1 MWRRGGRSRAL
12 DRAEALLSSRGHSD
26 AAAGVT
32 KASPVKAPAKTVS
45 WLNSRSSLKA
55 TQPVLSDLSDLSSI
69 SEPSEPGLMAS
80 ANVQNSQ
87 GREETVG
94 GAGSRFLKKPSTLAM
109 KCSPSS
115 LGKSQPEPRSTQL
128 SSQTAA
134 LRRLAQI
141 ESRFQITKQVQE
153 PRRNQEQAPV
163 HHLQTYQSPVP
174 TAVPQASLETKNRFL
189 KKKPSVAAD
198 PPTSDGSAGTFKS
211 RTEGAEVK
219 ASGKDLSGLNYHV
232 SLSDEED
239 IRKLLGSSVDSSD
252 DSVLGPMSTRKV
264 NESDASKA
272 PSLKSSPASVSK
284 SSNKPL
290 QSPASPALCNSPF
303 RFTGQ
308 AHTHYSPS
316 AASPTPSPPISE
328 ILPRSVSPASARENV
343 LSLDELFPAEHTE
356 RSSTPSHSRHH
367 INVMGLDQLAS
378 ASPAF
383 TEADMLQDITE
394 TPADHQHTEV
404 EEVHYYSD
412 FESET
417 HTAASQVSEHVPE
430 EIEAVETTQEDIASF
445 TTHCES
451 SSHTSRH
458 SPVSRSSSRNTSSDS
473 RHSLSGSSSTL
484 TEKLFKEAAVQ
495 THPEPLSAS
504 WSAGLA
510 AAISAG
516 QMSHTTP
523 LAAQNLQAL
532 QSFNPAGKALHEVLQ
547 QQLVM
552 MRSFI
557 ERNRHLHASLMQ
569 SLEPPA
575 YRYTTLEDT
584 MKSIRQHRKSQLQLK
599 DT

>member
-1 MWRRGGRSRAL
+1 MWRRGGHSRAL

-32 KASPVKAPAKTVS
+32 KASPVKAPAKTVAAVS
-45 WLNSRSSLKA
+45 GRSSLKA
-55 TQPVLSDLSDLSSI
+55 KQPALSDLSDLSSI
-69 SEPSEPGLMAS
+69 SVPSELGLMAS
-80 ANVQNSQ
+80 ANVQNTQ

-109 KCSPSS
+109 KSSPSS

-153 PRRNQEQAPV
+153 PRNQDQAPV
-163 HHLQTYQSPVP
+163 HHLQAYQSPVP

-198 PPTSDGSAGTFKS
+198 PSTSGGASGAFKS
-211 RTEGAEVK
+211 RTEGAEVE
-219 ASGKDLSGLNYHV
+219 ASGKDLSGLNYHM

-239 IRKLLGSSVDSSD
+239 IRELLGSSVDSSD
-252 DSVLGPMSTRKV
+252 DSVLGPTSTRKV
-264 NESDASKA
+264 NQSDASKA
-272 PSLKSSPASVSK
+272 PSLEPSPASVSK

-303 RFTGQ
+303 RFTGL
-308 AHTHYSPS
+308 AHSHYSPS

-328 ILPRSVSPASARENV
+328 ILPHSVSPASARENV

-367 INVMGLDQLAS
+367 IKVMGLDQLAS

-383 TEADMLQDITE
+383 TEADILQDITE
-394 TPADHQHTEV
+394 SPVDHQHTEV

-430 EIEAVETTQEDIASF
+430 EIEAVETMQEDNASF
-445 TTHCES
+445 TTRCES
-451 SSHTSRH
+451 SSHTSH
-458 SPVSRSSSRNTSSDS
+458 QSPVSRSSSRNTSSDS

-516 QMSHTTP
+516 QVSHTTP
-523 LAAQNLQAL
+523 LAAQNIQAL

-557 ERNRHLHASLMQ
+557 ERSRHLHASLMQ
-569 SLEPPA
+569 SLEPPT